1 MEVLI
6 EILERK
12 NLCLR
17 NFHRLCEA
25 FLEEI
30 SKGKAD
36 SLEEFQRKRQSLV
49 NVLEDLEQ
57 ESNKILGGYNS
68 NPELFESMLSSQARE
83 QISHLIKTKDSII
96 KAIVDLDL
104 QILTH
109 IYQLKNET
117 IQKLNSLQSSRR
129 TLTAYRSPLEKVEQA
144 ENSGIIDKEA

>member
-36 SLEEFQRKRQSLV
+36 SLEEFQRKRQSLA
-49 NVLEDLEQ
+49 NVLEDW
-57 ESNKILGGYNS
+57 
-68 NPELFESMLSSQARE
+68 
-83 QISHLIKTKDSII
+83 
-96 KAIVDLDL
+96 
-104 QILTH
+104 
-109 IYQLKNET
+109 
-117 IQKLNSLQSSRR
+117 
-129 TLTAYRSPLEKVEQA
+129 
-144 ENSGIIDKEA
+144 